1 LTGKLNLQAGSV
13 YDILH
18 ANHKP
23 QTTEADLNRI
33 TNLRVRKIFDGTGRA
48 TIELEVETT
57 GGRAVA
63 SPSFAHARTR
73 GKYEVVHYPEGGV
86 DEAIETIRSPIRD
99 KLIGMDVTD
108 QEAIDAT
115 LRRIDGTENFARIGG
130 NTAEVVS
137 MTVAKAA
144 AASLGIPLH
153 LYLGGT
159 FARRFPN
166 FLINIVGGGPTAGGE
181 IWRGRG
187 PDIQE
192 HNLIPIGFDSVFE
205 ASEAAIEVHGI
216 VGEMLHDLDP
226 TYTGGRDYEYSW
238 VPALPDVPCFQ
249 AVADACRQV
258 SKGRRG
264 RFRLGVDF
272 AASDLW
278 KPDQNAYVYAR
289 EGVVRTRAEH
299 AKFVRELIERF
310 ELFYVE
316 DPFHE
321 DDLAAYVDLCRDVGN
336 SCLVVGDDL
345 YATDPKRL
353 QAGIAAGAANAVVVK
368 LNMIATVTDT
378 QHFVDLAKTHQI
390 ATCAS
395 PRTCDTTDDTL
406 AHLAIGWGTTMMKT
420 GGAVGGERL
429 AKVNEMIRI
438 EERLGGPARFAK
450 FPTVQP

>member
-1 LTGKLNLQAGSV
+1 M
-13 YDILH
+13 H
-18 ANHKP
+18 
-23 QTTEADLNRI
+23 RI
-33 TNLRVRKIFDGTGRA
+33 TNLRARKIFDGTGRA
-48 TIELEVETT
+48 TIELEIETT
-57 GGRAVA
+57 GGAAIA

-86 DEAIETIRSPIRD
+86 DEAIHYIRSEIRD
-99 KLIGMDVTD
+99 KLIGMDVTN
-108 QEAIDAT
+108 QEEIDAT

-130 NTAEVVS
+130 NTSEVVS

-153 LYLGGT
+153 IYLGGT
-159 FARRFPN
+159 FARTFPN
-166 FLINIVGGGPTAGGE
+166 FLINIVGGGPTSGGE
-181 IWRGRG
+181 SWRGRG

-192 HNLIPIGFDSVFE
+192 HSLIQIGFASVFD
-205 ASEAAIEVHGI
+205 AMDAAIEVHGI
-216 VGEMLHDLDP
+216 VGETLRGLDP
-226 TYTGGRDYEYSW
+226 HYAGGRDYEYSW
-238 VPALPDVPCFQ
+238 VPSLPDIPCFQ
-249 AVADACRQV
+249 AVADACAQV
-258 SKGRRG
+258 GRSGKG
-264 RFRLGVDF
+264 RFRLGVDY
-272 AASDLW
+272 AASDMW
-278 KPDQNAYVYAR
+278 KESQNAYVYAR
-289 EGVVRTRAEH
+289 EGVIRTPTEH

-321 DDLAAYVDLCRDVGN
+321 DDVDAWVDLCRDLGN

-345 YATDPKRL
+345 YATDPRRL
-353 QAGIAAGAANAVVVK
+353 RVGIEKGATNAVVVK

-378 QHFVDLAKTHQI
+378 QRFVDLAHANHH
-390 ATCAS
+390 ATCSS

-438 EERLGGPARFAK
+438 EERLGGPARFAD
-450 FPTVQP
+450 FPLVQP